1 MSLFLWRMIS
11 YKLRPISQELFGQAQ
26 LLKGMVDQ
34 FHFEKD
40 GGASNE
46 EAFYQEQS
54 RRKSSVETAP
64 PKEQPSRSSEET
76 DDFSREEFQ
85 REDDFLPQMESNQFS
100 KY

>member
-64 PKEQPSRSSEET
+64 PKEQPSRPSEET
-76 DDFSREEFQ
+76 DDFSREEFH